1 MNIWFL
7 SLSVFLFTYVL
18 NLFYITVLYHRGLA
32 HSSVILKPFM
42 RKFTV
47 VTGSWVTGIDPKA
60 WACMHRRHHLHSDT
74 ANDPHSPWNDGVFGL
89 VKAQLHAYTK
99 TLIYLDRNRAEYT
112 AVVSDLN
119 FPISW
124 VNRKRLWWLPYLLQA
139 SIAIALAVFAHAWI
153 LGIAYWAGMMSHPVQ
168 GWLVNS
174 FAHKFGYKNFD
185 NGDESRNNTLVAW
198 LVMGEGYQ
206 NNHHARPFSARFS
219 VRWFEVDLGYLLC
232 KAARAMRLLDL
243 PKTTH

>member
-7 SLSVFLFTYVL
+7 SLSVFVVTYVL
-18 NLFYITVLYHRGLA
+18 NIFYITVLYHRGLA
-32 HSSVILKPFM
+32 HGSVTLRPFM

-47 VTGSWVTGIDPKA
+47 ATGNWVTGIDPKA
-60 WACMHRRHHLHSDT
+60 WACMHRQHHLYSDT
-74 ANDPHSPWNDGVFGL
+74 SKDPHSPWNDGVFGL
-89 VKAQLHAYTK
+89 IRAQLKAYTR
-99 TLIYLDRNRAEYT
+99 TLAYLDRGKPEYLE
-112 AVVSDLN
+112 VVKDLD
-119 FPISW
+119 FPISF
-124 VNRKRLWWLPYLLQA
+124 VNRKRVWWLPYLIQA
-139 SIAIALAVFAHAWI
+139 AIALALAFTFHAWI
-153 LGIAYWAGMMSHPVQ
+153 LGVAYWAGMMSHPVQ

-174 FAHKFGYKNFD
+174 FAHKFGYQNFE

-219 VRWFEVDLGYLLC
+219 VRWFELDGGYLLC
-232 KAARAMRLLDL
+232 KVARALRLIDL